1 MKTIVYNNAT
11 NQQNEATHNT
21 NTHKHPNTKFKRIF
35 MEKMLQQQTRPKMK
49 RKMAIAKEVI
59 AYILHTY
66 FEHTYAHIDS
76 SKSKM
81 HYITSKLQQAKH
93 TKVQYISF
101 S

>member
-21 NTHKHPNTKFKRIF
+21 HTHKHPNTKFKRIF

-66 FEHTYAHIDS
+66 FEHTHTR
-76 SKSKM
+76 
-81 HYITSKLQQAKH
+81 TSTHQSQRC
-93 TKVQYISF
+93 TT
-101 S
+101 